1 LQSRRLPEDV
11 MSREK
16 LLEEARKLSVDD
28 RTLLA
33 HEIWRSVRDEAEAA
47 GVSEEDWRE
56 IERRIDEYDRDPST
70 VIPWEQAR
78 ARIEAALARKG

>member
-1 LQSRRLPEDV
+1 

-33 HEIWRSVRDEAEAA
+33 HQIWRSVRDDAEAA

-56 IERRIDEYDRDPST
+56 IERRIDEYDRNPSAG
-70 VIPWEQAR
+70 IPWEEAR
-78 ARIEAALARKG
+78 AQIEAAVSRKR